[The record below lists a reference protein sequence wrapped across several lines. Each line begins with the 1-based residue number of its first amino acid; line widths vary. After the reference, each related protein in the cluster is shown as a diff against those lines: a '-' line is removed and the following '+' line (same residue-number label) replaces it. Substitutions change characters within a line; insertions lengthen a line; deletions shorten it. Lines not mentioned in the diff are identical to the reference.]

1 MPSSYVVGSHFE
13 QFIKDQISG
22 GRYQS
27 ASEVVRD
34 ALRLLEHEEQRRA
47 AALAALRADVS
58 IGLDSGLGQS
68 AETVLQRLE
77 QKYSNHSAVLVE
89 P

>member
-34 ALRLLEHEEQRRA
+34 ALRLLEHEEQRLWR
-47 AALAALRADVS
+47 RF
-58 IGLDSGLGQS
+58 
-68 AETVLQRLE
+68 ER
-77 QKYSNHSAVLVE
+77 KYSNHSAVLVE

>member
-13 QFIKDQISG
+13 QFIKNQISG
-22 GRYQS
+22 GRYAS

-34 ALRLLEHEEQRRA
+34 ALRLLEHEEQCRE
-47 AALAALRADVS
+47 AALVALQADVR
-58 IGLDSGLGQS
+58 IGLESGTGQS
-68 AETVLQRLE
+68 AETVFQRLE
-77 QKYSNHSAVLVE
+77 QKYSNHASVLVE

>member
-22 GRYQS
+22 GRYAS

-47 AALAALRADVS
+47 AALSALRADVR
-58 IGLDSGLGQS
+58 IGLESGLGHN
-68 AETVLQRLE
+68 AETVFQRLE
-77 QKYSNHSAVLVE
+77 QKYSNDSSVLVE

>member
-13 QFIKDQISG
+13 LFIKNQISG
-22 GRYQS
+22 GRYAS

-34 ALRLLEHEEQRRA
+34 ALRLLENEDQCRE
-47 AALAALRADVS
+47 AALAALRADVR
-58 IGLDSGLGQS
+58 IGLDSDPGQN
-68 AETVLQRLE
+68 AETVFQRLE
-77 QKYSNHSAVLVE
+77 QKYSNHASVLVE

>member
-22 GRYQS
+22 GRYAS

-47 AALAALRADVS
+47 AALRADVC
-58 IGLDSGLGQS
+58 IGLDSGPGQS
-68 AETVLQRLE
+68 AEAVFNDRPSRLICSGQRG
-77 QKYSNHSAVLVE
+77 S
-89 P
+89 

>member
-13 QFIKDQISG
+13 QFIKNQISG
-22 GRYQS
+22 GRYAG

-34 ALRLLEHEEQRRA
+34 ALRLLEHEERRREV
-47 AALAALRADVS
+47 ALVALRADVRT
-58 IGLDSGLGQS
+58 GLDSGPGQN
-68 AETVLQRLE
+68 AETVFQRLE
-77 QKYSNHSAVLVE
+77 HKYSNHSSVLVE